1 MDRKDEI
8 GKLGHTIEEMRQ
20 KLVQKD
26 ETERTLLQNI
36 SHDLKTPVMVIRG
49 YTQSIKDGIFPK
61 GDLENTVD
69 VIECEALKLEK
80 K

>member
-1 MDRKDEI
+1 
-8 GKLGHTIEEMRQ
+8 
-20 KLVQKD
+20 
-26 ETERTLLQNI
+26 
-36 SHDLKTPVMVIRG
+36 MVIRG